1 MHPELNFGWL
11 LMGFEAGGR
20 NAHRFHSREHAEVD
34 TRPRLRLI
42 YRTPETVVNDGFES
56 LTDCE

>member
-1 MHPELNFGWL
+1 
-11 LMGFEAGGR
+11 MGFEAGGR